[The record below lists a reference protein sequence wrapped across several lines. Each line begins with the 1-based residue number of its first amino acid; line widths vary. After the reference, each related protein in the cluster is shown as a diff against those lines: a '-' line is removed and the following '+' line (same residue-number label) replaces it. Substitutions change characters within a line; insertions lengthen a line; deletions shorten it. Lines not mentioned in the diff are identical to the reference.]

1 MNKID
6 YQALREKAEKATK
19 GSYIVGHTSVNQ
31 HGNLTGVFVC
41 QKWKGEPGGVIAEC
55 HVNCLIET
63 DVQAYANAEFIAAF
77 NPNVALALLDEREAQ
92 NKRIAEL
99 KANLVALA
107 AENAVIKSAIP
118 EPRDIEDD
126 NDNMDDVSLAED
138 FGFNHAIER
147 MRRRIP
153 ETPATDAFLAEV
165 RAGLFNELCAAFV
178 RYEKVAG
185 LDDSDT
191 VTLKEATEALLDC
204 AEQLIAPE

>member
-1 MNKID
+1 MSKID
-6 YQALREKAEKATK
+6 YQELREKAEKATK

-55 HVNCLIET
+55 HVNCLVET
-63 DVQAYANAEFIAAF
+63 DAQAYANAEFIAAF

>member
-1 MNKID
+1 
-6 YQALREKAEKATK
+6 
-19 GSYIVGHTSVNQ
+19 
-31 HGNLTGVFVC
+31 
-41 QKWKGEPGGVIAEC
+41 
-55 HVNCLIET
+55 
-63 DVQAYANAEFIAAF
+63 
-77 NPNVALALLDEREAQ
+77 
-92 NKRIAEL
+92 KRIAEL

-178 RYEKVAG
+178 RYE
-185 LDDSDT
+185 
-191 VTLKEATEALLDC
+191 
-204 AEQLIAPE
+204 

>member
-1 MNKID
+1 MSEID
-6 YQALREKAEKATK
+6 YQALREAAEKATK
-19 GSYIVGHTSVNQ
+19 GCYIVGHTSGNQ
-31 HGNLTGVFVC
+31 HGNITGVFVC

-55 HVNCLIET
+55 HVNCLVET

-204 AEQLIAPE
+204 AAYRA

>member
-1 MNKID
+1 
-6 YQALREKAEKATK
+6 
-19 GSYIVGHTSVNQ
+19 
-31 HGNLTGVFVC
+31 
-41 QKWKGEPGGVIAEC
+41 
-55 HVNCLIET
+55 
-63 DVQAYANAEFIAAF
+63 
-77 NPNVALALLDEREAQ
+77 
-92 NKRIAEL
+92 
-99 KANLVALA
+99 
-107 AENAVIKSAIP
+107 VIKSAIP

-153 ETPATDAFLAEV
+153 ETPATDAFQAEV

>member
-1 MNKID
+1 MSEID
-6 YQALREKAEKATK
+6 YQALREAAEKATK
-19 GSYIVGHTSVNQ
+19 GCYIVGHTSGNQ
-31 HGNLTGVFVC
+31 HGNITGVFVC

-55 HVNCLIET
+55 HVNCLVET

-77 NPNVALALLDEREAQ
+77 NPDVALALLDEREAQ

-99 KANLVALA
+99 KANLVALV